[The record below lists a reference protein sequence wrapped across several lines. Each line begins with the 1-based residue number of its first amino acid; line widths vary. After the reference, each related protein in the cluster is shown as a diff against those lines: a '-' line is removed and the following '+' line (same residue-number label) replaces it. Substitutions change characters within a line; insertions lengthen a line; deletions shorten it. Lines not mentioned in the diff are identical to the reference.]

1 MARFHKLRIYH
12 LAMDILKATHAVLP
26 QFRGY
31 GELRDQMKRSSLS
44 VVSNI
49 CEGSE
54 RQSSR
59 EFRHFLSIARASN
72 AELEAQW
79 HIAEAL
85 ELVPAERVAKVVGQM
100 DHLGRMLTRFRSRLA
115 RDG

>member
-1 MARFHKLRIYH
+1 MARFHNLRIYH
-12 LAMDILKATHAVLP
+12 LAMDILKATHAVIP
-26 QFRGY
+26 QFRGH

-54 RQSSR
+54 RGNIG

-72 AELEAQW
+72 AELEGQW
-79 HIAEAL
+79 HVAHALGLVTAEQA
-85 ELVPAERVAKVVGQM
+85 AEVADKL
-100 DHLGRMLTRFRSRLA
+100 DHLGRMMTRFRSRLA
-115 RDG
+115 GDG